1 MNKLILNFFGEE
13 VSVEKPKTLQNL
25 KQEISNKFCF
35 SASDAAEVLVSYISD
50 LKKTFIKTEQDFV
63 DFIKKKIYKV
73 DLDISPDSQLYQKSV
88 LMLQEETDKNKKELE
103 ELILKKEELIKKK
116 QNLSEERAK
125 KMKEI
130 GIKIKQ
136 LNKKKCKIVRQT
148 NKEKEK
154 IKGEINGTNKKI
166 VELQKILGLPIAEEE
181 KKNES
186 NHLKPKPKA
195 KKNKTVKKNF
205 IKKIVKKQVKKRM
218 KKKEEQKT
226 KEEKDMFTK
235 RNEAINKMNE
245 NISKIISEQLNK
257 KAKEV
262 EVEKKK
268 IEDSQIL
275 LKEEEIK
282 SFFDFT
288 SISKTISDEINK
300 WTKFVVHHT
309 NELTNILSQK
319 YNACVNA
326 ITTIKIK
333 ENEKLRAPAP
343 KKNGKKVHEGIR
355 CHGCGSFP
363 IVGNRFKCC
372 ICSNFDFCEKCE
384 DQNKDLHLHPFV
396 KIYSPEMAL

>member
-166 VELQKILGLPIAEEE
+166 VEFQKILGLPIAEEE

-218 KKKEEQKT
+218 KKKDEQK
-226 KEEKDMFTK
+226 
-235 RNEAINKMNE
+235 N
-245 NISKIISEQLNK
+245 
-257 KAKEV
+257 
-262 EVEKKK
+262 
-268 IEDSQIL
+268 
-275 LKEEEIK
+275 
-282 SFFDFT
+282 
-288 SISKTISDEINK
+288 
-300 WTKFVVHHT
+300 
-309 NELTNILSQK
+309 
-319 YNACVNA
+319 
-326 ITTIKIK
+326 
-333 ENEKLRAPAP
+333 
-343 KKNGKKVHEGIR
+343 
-355 CHGCGSFP
+355 
-363 IVGNRFKCC
+363 
-372 ICSNFDFCEKCE
+372 
-384 DQNKDLHLHPFV
+384 
-396 KIYSPEMAL
+396 